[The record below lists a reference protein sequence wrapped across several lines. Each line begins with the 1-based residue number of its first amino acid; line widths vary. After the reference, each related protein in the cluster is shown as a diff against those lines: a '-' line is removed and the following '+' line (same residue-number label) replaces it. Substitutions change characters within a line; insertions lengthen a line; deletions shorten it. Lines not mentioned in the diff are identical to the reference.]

1 MNSFSQTANE
11 RALKTK
17 VLISIASKCCRKSL
31 QTIFFFAPCLPVIT
45 LILNMPCLYKTQMI
59 EECM

>member
-1 MNSFSQTANE
+1 MNSFAQTANE
-11 RALKTK
+11 RALKTF
-17 VLISIASKCCRKSL
+17 LL
-31 QTIFFFAPCLPVIT
+31 QVNVVEKRCKQFFFAPCLPVIT